1 MYKSVETLFYVPAA
15 ITDRRMSIMTMARSV
30 HELAL
35 EGDVAGVE
43 AAVEAKPE
51 VVTSCDDSGRLP
63 LHWAVSRGHIDL
75 SSWLL
80 DRSK

>member
-1 MYKSVETLFYVPAA
+1 M
-15 ITDRRMSIMTMARSV
+15 RSRAQTRN
-30 HELAL
+30 HLNSL
-35 EGDVAGVE
+35 CVAGVE